1 LFSFSQILAQKQ
13 AAKSFSVHRR
23 WDKLFDI
30 QCSIRNL
37 MELTFVSKREKS
49 RMRGVEFVPA
59 ASLNQ
64 IETLFRAKIGLE
76 TFDCFGLRRFAKL
89 LRVVPLAPEMQTKW
103 EISFPVGVTGINL
116 YSLVNINH
124 T

>member
-1 LFSFSQILAQKQ
+1 
-13 AAKSFSVHRR
+13 
-23 WDKLFDI
+23 
-30 QCSIRNL
+30 